1 MKKFTKKLAHYF
13 GISAI
18 VFGST
23 FGSFNA
29 ANAAAVNQG
38 TSAKNTYANADNI
51 TFTGATASTVLAAA
65 DQLTNMINTDG
76 TDVTYS
82 LSGAFKLDLTGSTFS
97 LKATDGETMTVN
109 LGTSGGSLDLGE
121 ATIGSVIINAVDGA
135 FIDVTAADTHTL
147 TFDGSTA
154 DAGILE
160 VSGTTTFSGKIG
172 ETNGIASINVDDS
185 KVGTFSETV
194 QAETITLTGEGIFNK
209 AVTATTISLVA
220 GEATFK
226 NTDAVTIAGAITE
239 ASGATTLAV
248 LNSADAEAP
257 SVATISGAVTVDTI
271 TIGATATAGSV
282 KFSSTVEGTST
293 IHGGNAAVEDSLMEI
308 TDTHTGAVVLTQAGS
323 GDAGFKTSG
332 STALSVTGAITATTD
347 GDGVITSANT
357 NQATFAAVGTD
368 AKKILSVTVSSGAD
382 AVFGAAVA
390 ANTLTITGEATLQ
403 AADNESETIA
413 MGASSAL
420 IIDDT
425 LTNGVN
431 VFNEVATTRPTLT
444 SGAKI
449 YMPGNLKTGQ
459 TLILFLGEANN
470 GLADNATTVTETNT
484 ALQDNALFDYTAA
497 ANSADN
503 GSTVVTATVK
513 DAQTTES
520 ELGVT
525 NNKAVAL
532 KQALLAA
539 IDDTNADSTAEDSF
553 TNALNGING
562 LSSTADT
569 ELANQVGTQTDGI
582 AGSISATRVMTGT
595 VQGIVS
601 SRMAYL
607 RSGDAYITGVAA
619 GDGIN
624 KKSGFLQI
632 FGSDVTQ
639 ENTTEGNGT
648 QFGYTSETV
657 GYALGFDSITD
668 DGSVI
673 GFSLS
678 SSETDVTGKGRG
690 NSTNDIESYTA
701 SIYAD
706 KVTDNGYLEGS
717 ITFGINENATTRKI
731 TTAGLNRNYKGS
743 YDSEQISIKIGGGVP
758 SQMGNGAFITTFGS
772 ITGTEIKTDSYTE
785 TSNTANDNLRLKV
798 DQDDILS
805 VVGSVGFKIH
815 KVSDMGTPFFSFAI
829 NQEFGDDTINNT
841 NTYQGGG
848 SAFKTSTKV
857 EELSATLGLGFS
869 SGSDT
874 TSINF
879 GYEAEA
885 NENDYLSHYGSLKVV
900 HKF

>member
-76 TDVTYS
+76 TDVVYS
-82 LSGAFKLDLTGSTFS
+82 LSGAFKLDLTGATFS
-97 LKATDGETMTVN
+97 LKATDDDTMTVN

-121 ATIGSVIINAVDGA
+121 ATLGTVVINAVDGA
-135 FIDVTAADTHTL
+135 FVDVTAADTHTF

-160 VSGTTTFSGKIG
+160 VSATTTFSGKIG

-185 KVGTFSETV
+185 TVGTFSETV
-194 QAETITLTGEGIFNK
+194 QAATITLTGEGIFNK
-209 AVTATTISLVA
+209 AVTATDIALVA

-257 SVATISGAVTVDTI
+257 SVATVSGAVTVDTI

-282 KFSSTVEGTST
+282 KFSSTVEATST

-308 TDTHTGAVVLTQAGS
+308 TGTHTGAVVLTQAGS

-382 AVFGAAVA
+382 ALFGAAVA
-390 ANTLTITGEATLQ
+390 ANTLTITGDAIVQ
-403 AADNESETIA
+403 AADNESEVIA
-413 MGASSAL
+413 MGASSTL

-425 LTNGVN
+425 VTNGNN

-449 YMPGNLKTGQ
+449 YMPGNLKTTE

-470 GLADNATTVTETNT
+470 GLADNATTVTETSA

-497 ANSADN
+497 ANSAGN

-513 DAQTTES
+513 AAGTTAS

-562 LSSTADT
+562 LSATSDT
-569 ELANQVGTQTDGI
+569 ELANQVGAQSDGT

-601 SRMAYL
+601 SRMASL
-607 RSGDAYITGVAA
+607 RSGDAYIAGVAA
-619 GDGIN
+619 GDGVS
-624 KKSGFLQI
+624 KKSGFLQV

-639 ENTTEGNGT
+639 KNTALGSGTE
-648 QFGYTSETV
+648 FGYNSETV
-657 GYALGFDSITD
+657 GVALGFDGMTD
-668 DGSVI
+668 NGSTI
-673 GFSLS
+673 GLSLS
-678 SSETDVTGKGRG
+678 NSYTDVAGKGPG
-690 NSTNDIESYTA
+690 KSTNDIESYTA
-701 SIYAD
+701 SIYLD
-706 KVTDNGYLEGS
+706 KVTENGYVEGS
-717 ITFGINENATTRKI
+717 ITYGINDNATTRKI
-731 TTAGLNRNYKGS
+731 DTAGLSRTYKGA
-743 YDSEQISIKIGGGVP
+743 YDSEQVSLKIGAGVP
-758 SQMGNGAFITTFGS
+758 SEMGNGNFITAFGS
-772 ITGTEIKTDSYTE
+772 ITGTEIWADSYTE

-798 DQDDILS
+798 DQDDMLS
-805 VVGSVGFKIH
+805 IVGSFGFKFH
-815 KVSDMGTPFFSFAI
+815 KVSDNGTPFFSIAI
-829 NQEFGDDTINNT
+829 NNEFGDDTINST

-857 EELSATLGLGFS
+857 EETSATLGLGFS
-869 SGSDT
+869 SNSDT
-874 TSINF
+874 TSVNF

-885 NENDYLSHYGSLKVV
+885 NDDDYLSHYGSLKIV